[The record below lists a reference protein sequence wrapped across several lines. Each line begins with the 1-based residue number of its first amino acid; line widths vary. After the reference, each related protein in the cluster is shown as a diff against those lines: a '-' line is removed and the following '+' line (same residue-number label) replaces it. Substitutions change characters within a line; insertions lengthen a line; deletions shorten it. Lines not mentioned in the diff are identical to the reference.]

1 MIEPRKQIIQ
11 WLEEDTY
18 RYQALL
24 IAESLNLP
32 QWMLAA
38 GFVRNLVW
46 DKLHGIEPRPLNDID
61 LIYFEPNNLSPEIDK
76 HYQSQLNAIA
86 PEYPWSVKN
95 QARMHLKNQDSAY
108 HSCIDAMSFWPE
120 KETAVA
126 ASISRAAQPKI
137 ELYCSFGCERL
148 FELTVSHNPL
158 KRKQLFEQ
166 RLMSKKWLTHYPQL
180 MVK

>member
-1 MIEPRKQIIQ
+1 MIESRKQIIQ
-11 WLEEDTY
+11 WLEEDEY

-24 IAESLNLP
+24 IAESLQLP

-46 DKLHGIEPRPLNDID
+46 DKLHALNARPLSDID
-61 LIYFEPNNLSPEIDK
+61 LIYFDAENLNPEQDK
-76 HYQSQLNAIA
+76 LYQNQLNAIA

-108 HSCIDAMSFWPE
+108 HSCVDAMSYWPE

-126 ASISRAAQPKI
+126 ATISRAASPQI
-137 ELYCSFGCERL
+137 ELYSPFGCDRL
-148 FELTVSHNPL
+148 FELTVSHNPI
-158 KRKQLFEQ
+158 KPKHLFEQ
-166 RLMSKKWLTHYPQL
+166 RILSKQWLTHYPQL
-180 MVK
+180 VIK

>member
-1 MIEPRKQIIQ
+1 MIERRKQIIQ
-11 WLEEDTY
+11 WLEEDKY

-46 DKLHGIEPRPLNDID
+46 DKLHALNSRQLNDID
-61 LIYFEPNNLSPEIDK
+61 LIYFDADNLDPEIDK
-76 HYQSQLNAIA
+76 HYQSQLNAKA

-95 QARMHLKNQDSAY
+95 QARMHLKNQDRAY
-108 HSCIDAMSFWPE
+108 HSCIDAMSYWPE

-126 ASISRAAQPKI
+126 ASISRAAQPQI
-137 ELYCSFGCERL
+137 ELYSPFGCERL
-148 FELTVSHNPL
+148 FELTVSHNPIKSKL
-158 KRKQLFEQ
+158 LFEQ
-166 RLMSKKWLTHYPQL
+166 RLKSKKWLTHYSQL
-180 MVK
+180 IVI